1 MISNDLRR
9 RAVVLTF
16 IYGIPLGL
24 ISDILGVSPSSI
36 KRWTVLFKKT
46 GHVGNEKER
55 AMHSRYPPE
64 VLALIGDYAKENP
77 CFYIEEFQTALRARF
92 STLRNTSIPT
102 LCRALKFDL
111 KFWKKY

>member
-1 MISNDLRR
+1 MISNDLRW

-64 VLALIGDYAKENP
+64 VGTKP
-77 CFYIEEFQTALRARF
+77 TALA
-92 STLRNTSIPT
+92 
-102 LCRALKFDL
+102 ALSYIISMAIGKFVVGPFV
-111 KFWKKY
+111 KT

>member
-1 MISNDLRR
+1 MISNDLRW

-64 VLALIGDYAKENP
+64 VLTFIDDYAKENP
-77 CFYIEEFQTALRARF
+77 CFYIEELQTALRARF
-92 STLRNTSIPT
+92 DSKTRTFILQT
-102 LCRALKFDL
+102 
-111 KFWKKY
+111 